1 MLEVIK
7 NRRSIRKYKNAPVS
21 REQISEILHAGM
33 LAPSSKNRQPWRFIV
48 AAGAA
53 KEEVCNVMEKG
64 ISREKISPFIPDSR
78 PYITGAEHTLQI
90 MRQAPVIIFIVNEI
104 AASFDTVSY
113 THLTLPTICS
123 V

>member
-53 KEEVCNVMEKG
+53 KEEVCNVMDFKG
-64 ISREKISPFIPDSR
+64 KNKPIYSGQQTIYNRC
-78 PYITGAEHTLQI
+78 GAYPSNHEAGSGDH
-90 MRQAPVIIFIVNEI
+90 FYCE
-104 AASFDTVSY
+104 
-113 THLTLPTICS
+113 
-123 V
+123 